1 MQGEMRNI
9 HRIKKKQSLPGGGEN
24 DCCFVLT
31 GEEQQ

>member
-9 HRIKKKQSLPGGGEN
+9 HRIKKKQSLPGVVN

-31 GEEQQ
+31 GEKQQ

>member
-9 HRIKKKQSLPGGGEN
+9 HRIKKKQSLPGGEN